1 MEQTVSCKLAHS
13 IGVLQ
18 YDISHVV
25 FRRQVGLM
33 AEENILIFNL
43 QEYSTQLQKHIA
55 N

>member
-33 AEENILIFNL
+33 AGENIVIFNL
-43 QEYSTQLQKHIA
+43 HEYSTQLQKHIA